1 MSFYVRSYCYLYI
14 YICTVVDTLIYMYI
28 LIYVEMSNSLGWY
41 DHIKSSGLSYISNA
55 FKKKTQTPM
64 CKHDHIRSIVSQLSY
79 SSIEVTY
86 AVRNSHRF
94 FNSGQGFP
102 LNRHPSST
110 SFIRTKRTS
119 SPRYIPEND
128 FSNLQTKNG
137 LHVAQTIFLFL
148 TKRQRCVHQPNIYI
162 ISNNGFFS
170 LKHLTFYN
178 FLKIFYNWSC
188 STIRSL

>member
-1 MSFYVRSYCYLYI
+1 MYGATVTYIYI

-41 DHIKSSGLSYISNA
+41 DHIKSSGLSYISIYIMLL
-55 FKKKTQTPM
+55 KKKPQTLM

-137 LHVAQTIFLFL
+137 LHVAQTIFF
-148 TKRQRCVHQPNIYI
+148 
-162 ISNNGFFS
+162 
-170 LKHLTFYN
+170 
-178 FLKIFYNWSC
+178 IFNKKTEMCTSA
-188 STIRSL
+188 